1 MFSVLYK
8 NCYKV
13 ISSYLCLE
21 EFFSLLISSSS
32 SFMLT
37 IFRLLYSYLL
47 SAMFDPVFTLLS
59 RQHILYMYSYLI
71 FIYFWL
77 SCIEKS
83 IFPNMF
89 HIHPSMDEC
98 WNNEVCIYVKVK
110 VKQSHYRPG
119 QALRIPKGWGSQI
132 SRQSTHEGGKVVSPT
147 HWPPLPQGN
156 IPGTH
161 SC

>member
-1 MFSVLYK
+1 MEILHIPRLYIYSLMLFVVDNMHYCETYASIHEINTTNQNQLHILSVILSAIQRGATYSAIKIFNKLPPRISGLKNDKVVFKSAFRMFSVLYK

-71 FIYFWL
+71 FIYF
-77 SCIEKS
+77 
-83 IFPNMF
+83 
-89 HIHPSMDEC
+89 
-98 WNNEVCIYVKVK
+98 
-110 VKQSHYRPG
+110 
-119 QALRIPKGWGSQI
+119 
-132 SRQSTHEGGKVVSPT
+132 
-147 HWPPLPQGN
+147 
-156 IPGTH
+156 
-161 SC
+161 